1 MTAYERKQA
10 IIIEQKQER
19 IEALIEG
26 YKEMMRQ
33 LNHNFKMGKTD
44 VEKKAYYTARDIV
57 ETTLLDITQENILD
71 L

>member
-44 VEKKAYYTARDIV
+44 AEKTAYYTARDIV

>member
-1 MTAYERKQA
+1 MTAYEFKQQV
-10 IIIEQKQER
+10 IIEQKNDK

-26 YKEMMRQ
+26 YKEIMRQ
-33 LNHNFKMGKTD
+33 LNHNRKFSKTEE
-44 VEKKAYYTARDIV
+44 EKQAYYTARDIV